1 MDGRSPRLWPYS
13 PASSPVALPETDLLH
28 TPEATWVL
36 TPPATPHE
44 DTLDLTALRAWAAS
58 YTDAESKA
66 LPELLKAHGA
76 ASLEERWP
84 LLLLGELANPYRCLL
99 YTSPSPRD

>member
-1 MDGRSPRLWPYS
+1 MDGRSPRLWPYN

-36 TPPATPHE
+36 TPPARSH
-44 DTLDLTALRAWAAS
+44 DAMLDLAGLRTWAAS
-58 YTDAESKA
+58 YTDAENTA

-76 ASLEERWP
+76 SPLEER
-84 LLLLGELANPYRCLL
+84 
-99 YTSPSPRD
+99 

>member
-28 TPEATWVL
+28 TPDATWVL
-36 TPPATPHE
+36 APPATPH
-44 DTLDLTALRAWAAS
+44 DDLLDLAGLRAWVAS
-58 YTDAESKA
+58 YTDAEGTA
-66 LPELLKAHGA
+66 VPDLLKAREA

-84 LLLLGELANPYRCLL
+84 LLLLGELANPYRLAALRCEAA
-99 YTSPSPRD
+99 PI

>member
-44 DTLDLTALRAWAAS
+44 DTLDLTGLRAWAAS
-58 YTDAESKA
+58 YTDAGSKA

-84 LLLLGELANPYRCLL
+84 LLLLGELANPYR
-99 YTSPSPRD
+99 